1 VTRPFIALLLLFA
14 FAPTAHAQLASA
26 DARFSVGIAVDR
38 LFTLDGDAND
48 TWGVGPVFRIGPDR
62 GGWGPAFGFA
72 WFEADL
78 PASVGGVT
86 GDFAQLKV
94 RPVMGGVSYT
104 IRRGPWSYDIG
115 MTVGWTF
122 NSAKLLPA
130 AERYFES
137 VDAGPVDVEVTN
149 SFAARPRLRVY
160 YDTSTRV
167 ALMGAAGVLFVDP
180 EVTLRSG
187 SQSITFDRNL
197 TSFTLEAGIV
207 FALF

>member
-1 VTRPFIALLLLFA
+1 MKRLIAGLLLLVA
-14 FAPTAHAQLASA
+14 ATSAEAQVTSA
-26 DARFSVGIAVDR
+26 NARFSVGIAVDR

-48 TWGVGPVFRIGPDR
+48 AWGVGPVFRIGPDR
-62 GGWGPAFGFA
+62 GGWGPAFGLA
-72 WFEADL
+72 WFETNL

-94 RPVMGGVSYT
+94 RPVMGGISYT

-115 MTVGWTF
+115 VAAGWTF
-122 NSAKLLPA
+122 NSAELLPA

-137 VDAGPVDVEVTN
+137 VDAGPVDVEVSN

-187 SQSITFDRNL
+187 AQSITFNRNL